1 VRNKSSENKKAR
13 KIGRVVLVGRP
24 NTGKSSLL
32 NSIMSQKV
40 AITSPLPQTTRKNSR
55 VIYSDDRGDIIFS
68 DTPGIMGKID
78 DLMGKRIN
86 QEAPKELNQADVIVC
101 VVDISRPKNEEENK
115 VIGLVRKSNA
125 KKILVYNKIDIAVD
139 TKDHLPEYNYLEDEF
154 DKTIAIS
161 AIKNKHVKGLIN
173 LIFELLPKKINKET
187 KYNIELI
194 HDKNKPKIGIN
205 SKEYVQELIREK
217 AYLFLREEVPYSVDI
232 RVDQIIDKKNIIVV
246 KAIILTT
253 AERYK
258 KMIIGRGGKKIKE
271 IGYNARKELELM
283 TGRKVYLEMMV
294 KIDAHWME
302 RELVS

>member
-1 VRNKSSENKKAR
+1 VQNKRTENKIIK
-13 KIGRVVLVGRP
+13 KIGRVVLIGRP

-32 NSIMSQKV
+32 NAIMSQKV

-55 VIYSDDRGDIIFS
+55 VVYSDERGSIIFS
-68 DTPGIMGKID
+68 DTPGIMAKID

-86 QEAPKELNQADVIVC
+86 QEAPKELNQADVILC

-115 VIGLVRKSNA
+115 VIGLVRKINV

-154 DKTIAIS
+154 DRTIGVS
-161 AIKNKHVKGLIN
+161 AIKNKYVKGLIN
-173 LIFELLPKKINKET
+173 IIFELLPEKINKET
-187 KYNIELI
+187 EQNIELM
-194 HDKNKPKIGIN
+194 DNGNKPKIGMN

-217 AYLFLREEVPYSVDI
+217 TYLFLREEVPYSVDV
-232 RVDQIIDKKNIIVV
+232 RVDSITDKRKMLVI
-246 KAIILTT
+246 KAVILTT

-258 KMIIGRGGKKIKE
+258 KMIIGKGGKKIKE

-283 TGRKVYLEMMV
+283 SGRKVFLELMV
-294 KIDAHWME
+294 EIDRHWME